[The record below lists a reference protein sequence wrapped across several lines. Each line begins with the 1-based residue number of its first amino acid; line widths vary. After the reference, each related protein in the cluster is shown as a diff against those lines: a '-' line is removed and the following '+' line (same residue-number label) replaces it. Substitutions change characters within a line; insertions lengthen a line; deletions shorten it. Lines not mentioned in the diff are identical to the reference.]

1 MILANHGIVSSSG
14 GALAPMLLDVYNGAA
29 SAYSLRKLKT
39 AISPNAIKVRR
50 SSDST
55 SQDIGFDVNGNLDT
69 SSLLSFVGAG
79 NGFVTHFFD
88 QSGNSNHLVQGTAAR
103 QPTIVSS
110 GSLITQNGKPSIY
123 FSGDLL
129 QASRVF
135 STSDFSVFS
144 ILSGASNQSDA
155 VTICQHAGGADLG
168 RTIFVGPDNNVAT
181 YNKLLTFFNNGTSRG
196 LLSTSDVFTN
206 NLKLINITSN
216 GSGTTTQHV
225 NSSQESILT
234 GQTWT
239 PLNTS
244 FSVGGLGNL
253 SSFFTGYISEIVC
266 YTTNQITNKT
276 GIENNIN
283 ANYLIY

>member
-1 MILANHGIVSSSG
+1 MILANHGIISSSG
-14 GALAPMLLDVYNGAA
+14 GVNPVLLDVYSGAA

-79 NGFVTHFFD
+79 DGFVTHFFD
-88 QSGNSNHLVQGTAAR
+88 QSGNSNHLVQGTASR
-103 QPTIVSS
+103 QPTIVSG
-110 GSLITQNGKPSIY
+110 GSLITKNGKPSIY

-135 STSDFSVFS
+135 STSDFSIFS
-144 ILSGASNQSDA
+144 TLSGISNQSDA

-168 RTIFVGPDNNVAT
+168 RTVFVSPNDSASP
-181 YNKLLTFFNNGTSRG
+181 YNKVKTFFNNGTSYS
-196 LLSTSDVFTN
+196 LTSTNVFFDD